1 VALPP
6 PFVIAEAF
14 RIVVSVA
21 WIRWQVRARTL
32 HSIAA
37 IRAELAAIYVGDL
50 SSRLPE
56 PHGNG
61 EIVRLAATINAI
73 LGRLDEAEKRA
84 ERALDQQ
91 RQFALDAS
99 HELRTPLAGLRL
111 QLEDAQ
117 MHPDDTDPRKL
128 LDHALRDLDRVQSII
143 GDLLLLAR
151 LGAGTQA
158 TMEKVDLTALVR
170 EVAAHRVGRQE
181 IQLHLDPDLTVDA
194 VPSHITRMLTD
205 LLDNAHRHAAQTIRI
220 HLRRTGDGAELSI
233 ADDGEGIAQ
242 ADRERIFHRF
252 VRLDSARSRDCGGT
266 GLGLAIARDVASA
279 HNGSL
284 YVEDSALGGASFV
297 LRMPL
302 AKDH

>member
-1 VALPP
+1 
-6 PFVIAEAF
+6 
-14 RIVVSVA
+14 
-21 WIRWQVRARTL
+21 
-32 HSIAA
+32 
-37 IRAELAAIYVGDL
+37 
-50 SSRLPE
+50 
-56 PHGNG
+56 
-61 EIVRLAATINAI
+61 
-73 LGRLDEAEKRA
+73 
-84 ERALDQQ
+84 
-91 RQFALDAS
+91 
-99 HELRTPLAGLRL
+99 
-111 QLEDAQ
+111 
-117 MHPDDTDPRKL
+117 
-128 LDHALRDLDRVQSII
+128 
-143 GDLLLLAR
+143 
-151 LGAGTQA
+151 
-158 TMEKVDLTALVR
+158 
-170 EVAAHRVGRQE
+170 
-181 IQLHLDPDLTVDA
+181 
-194 VPSHITRMLTD
+194 MLTD